1 MILIIKLVKVGRLSP
16 SDLYKIIKPLR
27 EKESGK
33 KYGIDGPIS
42 VYFNNKSLNG
52 NGLNDGTINANKGD
66 QVWAAVG
73 MRRGGR
79 NYYGLDIT
87 KPTTL
92 QV

>member
-1 MILIIKLVKVGRLSP
+1 MVKN
-16 SDLYKIIKPLR
+16 
-27 EKESGK
+27 
-33 KYGIDGPIS
+33 YGIDGPIS

-87 KPTTL
+87 KPNSPKFN
-92 QV
+92 VDY